1 MFFQNTLRRTYEDAF
16 RDNDNDDE
24 WVFDPALDRVMVG
37 GGVAA
42 NPLLEF
48 ELQPVGVR
56 RNWKN
61 VLNRQRFEATLRQ
74 RRDIAPTD
82 NLGQELTRALERSIE
97 QQIAADNTLTPHST
111 VHFNMQSS
119 AFTHAFQSTAF
130 TVREFEEGSGRLET
144 SLWTPPPR
152 GQTQLQRRICPRR
165 YLYHGDTWTWQ
176 WTQQTLQTELCRRS
190 RHREK
195 VPRHYQ
201 EQGQP
206 VLCTCHRHDEVFG
219 GR

>member
-16 RDNDNDDE
+16 PDNNDDDE

-82 NLGQELTRALERSIE
+82 NLGQQTHPCPLTVQGAT
-97 QQIAADNTLTPHST
+97 D
-111 VHFNMQSS
+111 
-119 AFTHAFQSTAF
+119 
-130 TVREFEEGSGRLET
+130 
-144 SLWTPPPR
+144 
-152 GQTQLQRRICPRR
+152 
-165 YLYHGDTWTWQ
+165 
-176 WTQQTLQTELCRRS
+176 CR
-190 RHREK
+190 
-195 VPRHYQ
+195 
-201 EQGQP
+201 
-206 VLCTCHRHDEVFG
+206 
-219 GR
+219 